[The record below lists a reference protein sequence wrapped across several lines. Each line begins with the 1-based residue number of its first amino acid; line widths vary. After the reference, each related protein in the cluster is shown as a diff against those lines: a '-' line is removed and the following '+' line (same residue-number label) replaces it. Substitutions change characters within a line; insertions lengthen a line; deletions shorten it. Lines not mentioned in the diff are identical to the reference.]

1 MMVRMEDRAVEMR
14 RAVVRKDFPL
24 LVEVRK
30 TFPLPVEVRKNLTT
44 RQVSHSRPPYK
55 FRVLVYMVNCA
66 NIVQCQNLLTSRHF

>member
-30 TFPLPVEVRKNLTT
+30 TLQQDRSHLLGPVKDTPLSSKITKDTCYRVSFLTVT
-44 RQVSHSRPPYK
+44 PIK
-55 FRVLVYMVNCA
+55 
-66 NIVQCQNLLTSRHF
+66 VQSVG